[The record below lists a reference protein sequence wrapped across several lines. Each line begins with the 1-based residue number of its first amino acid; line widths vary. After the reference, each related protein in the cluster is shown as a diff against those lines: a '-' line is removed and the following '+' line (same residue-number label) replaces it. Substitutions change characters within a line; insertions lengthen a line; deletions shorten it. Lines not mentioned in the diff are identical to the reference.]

1 MIFKIIRFFERE
13 IYNDSVSLDD
23 ALEQQIRIKD
33 EIDIFKE
40 STKPQI
46 KEKKALTFE
55 KNPLRRLRRSQKVP
69 GKWFWKFNINNI
81 NRHKEKY
88 IL

>member
-33 EIDIFKE
+33 EIDFFKE

-46 KEKKALTFE
+46 KETKALTSE
-55 KNPLRRLRRSQKVP
+55 K
-69 GKWFWKFNINNI
+69 I
-81 NRHKEKY
+81 H
-88 IL
+88 

>member
-55 KNPLRRLRRSQKVP
+55 KIHRDVLEEVK
-69 GKWFWKFNINNI
+69 KFLVNGF
-81 NRHKEKY
+81 ESL
-88 IL
+88 ILTI